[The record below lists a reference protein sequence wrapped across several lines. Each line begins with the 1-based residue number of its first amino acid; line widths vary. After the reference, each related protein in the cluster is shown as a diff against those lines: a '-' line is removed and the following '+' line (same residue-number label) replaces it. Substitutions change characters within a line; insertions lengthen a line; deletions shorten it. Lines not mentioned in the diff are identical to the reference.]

1 MWGIWAII
9 ALVLLIVEMF
19 TVDFTFLMLAGGA
32 FGAMFTAIFTDSWIA
47 QIVVFAVISVVLLV
61 FVRPWVRKHV
71 NSSSTKK
78 SNVYAYVGK
87 TARTL
92 TDVTETTGR
101 AKVSGEVW
109 SAKTDSGILPQ
120 GIEVKIVGIDGVH
133 LVLEAPAV
141 GIPEAEAPDSGI
153 APERA

>member
-32 FGAMFTAIFTDSWIA
+32 FAAMLTAIFTDSWA
-47 QIVVFAVISVVLLV
+47 VQLVVFAVVSVVLLG
-61 FVRPWVRKHV
+61 FVRPWVRRHV
-71 NSSSTKK
+71 NSAPTKK

-92 TDVTETTGR
+92 TDVTETAGR
-101 AKVSGEVW
+101 AKVGGEVW
-109 SAKTDSGILPQ
+109 SAKTEDGSIPQ
-120 GIEVKIVGIDGVH
+120 GTEAAVIGVDGAH
-133 LVLEAPAV
+133 LLLAV
-141 GIPEAEAPDSGI
+141 PAPDSMEPGCVE
-153 APERA
+153 PR